1 MCSLDPDELRRD
13 AAECARKAEITEYAA
28 DKAAWLKLATDLERL
43 ARVREL
49 RGAVVGLIRPR
60 HRPIQIAPPPPPRNE
75 LEHQRRVR

>member
-13 AAECARKAEITEYAA
+13 AAECARKAEMTEHPA
-28 DKAAWLKLATDLERL
+28 DRAAWLKLAIDLERL

-60 HRPIQIAPPPPPRNE
+60 YRQIQIAVPLPPRSD
-75 LEHQRRVR
+75 LEQQCRVR